1 MPERHGQIVS
11 SCRIPYLR
19 PAALRAVGD
28 WLHGVCGRCTDILVK
43 VSLKTSPPRSA
54 FSGHGHTHATVV
66 GFCVLLQCRPHKH
79 TEDIDVYEIFLT
91 TLSVTALK
99 PLGGAMAQWRKRAGE
114 HPRVDARDARGT
126 NR

>member
-1 MPERHGQIVS
+1 MLEQKQTVKGAEPPGVQIGRRHNEQT
-11 SCRIPYLR
+11 
-19 PAALRAVGD
+19 AQ
-28 WLHGVCGRCTDILVK
+28 VK
-43 VSLKTSPPRSA
+43 
-54 FSGHGHTHATVV
+54 
-66 GFCVLLQCRPHKH
+66 PHKD

>member
-1 MPERHGQIVS
+1 MIHSLAIQSISRNSYTPCEI
-11 SCRIPYLR
+11 
-19 PAALRAVGD
+19 RA
-28 WLHGVCGRCTDILVK
+28 
-43 VSLKTSPPRSA
+43 
-54 FSGHGHTHATVV
+54 
-66 GFCVLLQCRPHKH
+66 LQCMTHKH